1 MKTGFFA
8 VALSAIWVVPVAGQ
22 DDRILL
28 ANGSTVEGARV
39 TGYGI
44 HELRYAKG
52 SANESVSTD
61 QVAKV
66 ELGKFRDVYARGLKN
81 ADLMLTVAR
90 EQMGVK
96 NEVMA
101 QLGFVG
107 ASARFFDTDRAQEAI
122 ACLDELQNLLPEAGV
137 VPEVYRQKFEHF
149 MGLGSKGAPN
159 AIAVAKKYQSAAVGG
174 AWPSGF
180 MVEAEFFLALAER
193 AAGGNPAAYQ
203 TRLRGV
209 IGKAGAA
216 NPTIMNRANVELAH
230 SLRESKDKDGARLIY
245 DEVLKRDSV
254 DDSSRA
260 GAFVGMGMLLLDEAT
275 AENRDAAKKALLMF
289 LRVRLE
295 TREAW
300 PSLQAEALYHAILAA
315 DKWRGNEYQT
325 IMARCRGVLRAEFAG
340 TEWEQR
346 AKAGR

>member
-1 MKTGFFA
+1 
-8 VALSAIWVVPVAGQ
+8 VAGQ

-28 ANGSTVEGARV
+28 ANGSKIEGVRV
-39 TGYGI
+39 TGYDI
-44 HELRYAKG
+44 RELRYAKG

-61 QVAKV
+61 QIAKV
-66 ELGKFRDVYARGLKN
+66 ELGKFRDVYARGIKN

-90 EQMGVK
+90 EQMEGK

-107 ASARFFDTDRAQEAI
+107 ASARFFDTDRAQEAVG
-122 ACLDELQNLLPEAGV
+122 CLDELQKLLPEAGV
-137 VPEVYRQKFEHF
+137 VPEVYRQKFEYY
-149 MGLGSKGAPN
+149 MGLGGKGAQS
-159 AIAVAKKYQSAAVGG
+159 ALAVAKKYQSSAVGG
-174 AWPSGF
+174 AWPTGF
-180 MVEAEFFLALAER
+180 SVEAEFFLALAER
-193 AAGGNPAAYQ
+193 AGGGNPAEYQ
-203 TRLRGV
+203 TKLKGV
-209 IGKAGAA
+209 ISRAGSA
-216 NPTIMNRANVELAH
+216 NPTIMNRANIELAH
-230 SLRESKDKDGARLIY
+230 SLREGKDKDGARRLY
-245 DEVLKRDSV
+245 EEVLKRDSV

-275 AENRDAAKKALLMF
+275 AENREAAKKALLMF

-325 IMARCRGVLRAEFAG
+325 IMARCRGVLFAEFAG